1 MANDKNLISEVL
13 SASPNRRSLIK
24 KLAMATAAVGAGST
38 VGAVKAYADPSAPTA
53 ADVVQFALNL
63 EYVESEFYS
72 IATSGKT
79 IDQFGIAITGMG
91 ASGPTTTMY
100 KRPVNFSNNTV
111 FTSGVA
117 NDIALDERNHV
128 VLLRTALMDTGYTPI
143 AKPAIDL
150 DALASAGASLL
161 NQATFLTLSRIFED
175 IGVTAYAGGST
186 LLAGSPYLQTA
197 ARILAVEGEHVANIR
212 LQIAKFGIP
221 SPTLDGADVPPPPTG
236 MNFFSTNTKN
246 GLVAIRTPGE
256 VLYLA
261 YGNKA
266 GVTKGGFFPNGVN
279 GNLHTSSGPATATNL
294 N

>member
-1 MANDKNLISEVL
+1 MANDKNLIGEVL
-13 SASPNRRSLIK
+13 SASPNRRSLLK

-38 VGAVKAYADPSAPTA
+38 VGAVRAYADPSAPTA
-53 ADVVQFALNL
+53 VDVVQFALNL
-63 EYVESEFYS
+63 EYLEAEFYAV
-72 IATSGKT
+72 ATTGET
-79 IDQFGIAITGMG
+79 IDKLGIGISGMG
-91 ASGPTTTMY
+91 SSGPTTTMY
-100 KRPVNFSNNTV
+100 MRKVNFSNNTL
-111 FTSGVA
+111 FTSAVA

-128 VLLRTALMDTGYTPI
+128 TLLRGALTAYGHTPI
-143 AKPAIDL
+143 AKPEINL

-161 NQATFLTLSRIFED
+161 NEATFLTLSRIFED

-186 LLAGSPYLQTA
+186 LLAGSPYLETA

-212 LQIAKFGIP
+212 LQIAKFGLP

-246 GLVAIRTPGE
+246 GLVAVRTPAE

-261 YGNKA
+261 YGKA
-266 GVTKGGFFPNGVN
+266 NATSGGFFPKGVN
-279 GNLHTSSGPATATNL
+279 GNLHTSGTPATATNL